1 MSTWRLRD
9 LFVDAVRNVTGARV
23 RSVLLALVAGGLV
36 GALVFIE
43 LSTTDELLAFQGGFV
58 DSGGNMF
65 VAASEEGLASDR
77 CAALASIDGVIG
89 SAGIESGP
97 PMETTLAPGTL
108 FNTGG
113 VTIGALGLFSLEP
126 AGSAAHAADG
136 WIVGASAA
144 TELGI
149 TEGMWLGI
157 GGATPR
163 HVGAVIDAET
173 RNPRIDRWI
182 MTVQPPAGTVT
193 ECWVEFAAGVTT
205 GRQETIGAVFT
216 DATDVIVVPWI
227 RLDEFSRDPVA
238 ELAGRPQASAWII
251 AGLLIGVMGWL
262 VTWFRRSQ
270 IGLYRAVGTGPPA
283 LLVLGAVEL
292 GIPIISGSLIGGLW
306 AAAIWT
312 AGAADYPGADQFAIA
327 ARTATSTVLI
337 AIAVA
342 PLLWPLTASGSIA
355 EQLKDR

>member
-1 MSTWRLRD
+1 M
-9 LFVDAVRNVTGARV
+9 FVDAVRNVTGAWV
-23 RSVLLALVAGGLV
+23 RSVLLALVAGGVV

-43 LSTTDELLAFQGGFV
+43 LSTTDELLAFRGGFI

-77 CAALASIDGVIG
+77 CAALASTEGVIG
-89 SAGIESGP
+89 SAGIVSGP

-108 FNTGG
+108 FSTGG

-126 AGSAAHAADG
+126 AGSAADVADG

-144 TELGI
+144 TELGV

-163 HVGAVIDAET
+163 SVSVVIDAET

-182 MTVQPPAGTVT
+182 MEVQPPTGTVT

-205 GRQETIGAVFT
+205 GRQETVSAVFA
-216 DATDVIVVPWI
+216 DAADIIVVPWI

-238 ELAGRPQASAWII
+238 ELAGRSQASAWII
-251 AGLLIGVMGWL
+251 AGLLIAVMGWL

-270 IGLYRAVGTGPPA
+270 IGLYRAVGTGPSG

-292 GIPIISGSLIGGLW
+292 GIPVISGALIGSLW
-306 AAAIWT
+306 AAAIWSADS
-312 AGAADYPGADQFAIA
+312 AGYPGVDQLAIA
-327 ARTATSTVLI
+327 TRTATSTVLL
-337 AIAVA
+337 ALAVG
-342 PLLWPLTASGSIA
+342 PLLWPLTARGSIA